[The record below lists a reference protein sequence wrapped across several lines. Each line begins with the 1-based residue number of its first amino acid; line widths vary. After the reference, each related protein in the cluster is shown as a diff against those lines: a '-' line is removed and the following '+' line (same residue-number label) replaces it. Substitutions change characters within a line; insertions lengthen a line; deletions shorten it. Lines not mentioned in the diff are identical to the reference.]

1 MNGSIINKV
10 IENWDISQ
18 LKSNPKA
25 TLSSI
30 ILRDR
35 FII

>member
-18 LKSNPKA
+18 LESNPKA
-25 TLSSI
+25 TPSSI
-30 ILRDR
+30 
-35 FII
+35 FKG